1 MRISIKAKL
10 AGGFGVILLLT
21 GLAGGVGYQRLLA
34 ADEAMRF
41 VVGRSEL
48 QSHVL
53 SAKATAIRAVSNT
66 RATINSASDEQ
77 LAIHARRASEYQA
90 DAITELGKAK
100 LQVTSDEG
108 QQLFAV
114 ALDKLDKQQALGNR
128 IVELTHLNAAAR
140 TWAQLDAAGRPAM
153 IALRAEL
160 EGIADKAATPAGGN
174 LFRAVSA
181 FHIQLERTW
190 GQMQAAAAAGT
201 QDALASRVDAVKR
214 SRAELAKR
222 LDTLTR
228 AANGV
233 ALDGLQRTFNV
244 WSAVIDK
251 TLALVETGA
260 AVKAVALAS
269 GEYSTAT
276 TEGARALDALR
287 DYQEQRK
294 IEAVDQA
301 RAASRDGQTILLGTV
316 AGAFLVGLIIAGWLA
331 LSIACN
337 LGRAVSLAE
346 AVAVGDLDQTITATS
361 DDEIGDLVAAMNRM
375 TANLNATAALADAIA
390 QGDLTVAAKPLS
402 DKDRMGLSLQTML
415 EKLRAVVAE
424 ASAAASNV
432 STGSEELS
440 SSAEQLSQGSTEQAA
455 STEQASSSMEEMAAN
470 VKQNAENAGQTEAIA
485 LQSAQDAEASG
496 AAVGRA
502 VDAMQTIAQKITIVQ
517 EIARQT
523 DLLALNAAVEAARAG
538 EHGRGFAVVASEVRK
553 LAERSQAAAAEIGT
567 LSADTV
573 KAAQQ
578 AGEMLGRLVPDIN
591 KTASLVEEISAAC
604 REQDIGASQINQAI
618 QQLDKVTP
626 QNADASEQVS
636 ATSDELAAQAEKLQA
651 TMAYFR
657 TDRRAAVVPTTWAGT
672 PITNGLVAKDAA
684 AKVTNPKA
692 STRVTKTSGFAL
704 DMGEGSTRDARDA
717 EFVRAA

>member
-1 MRISIKAKL
+1 MRVSIKAKL

-21 GLAGGVGYQRLLA
+21 GLAGGVGFERLLA
-34 ADEAMRF
+34 ADEALRY

-48 QSHVL
+48 QNHVL
-53 SAKATAIRAVSNT
+53 SAKAASIRAVSNT
-66 RATINSASDEQ
+66 RATLNSTSDEQ
-77 LAIHARRASEYQA
+77 LAIHARRVSDYQA
-90 DAITELGKAK
+90 EALAELGKAK

-108 QQLFAV
+108 RQLFAA
-114 ALDKLDKQQALGNR
+114 ALDMLDKQQALGSR
-128 IVELTHLNAAAR
+128 IVELTRLNSAAR
-140 TWAQLDAAGRPAM
+140 TWAQLDTAGRPAM
-153 IALRAEL
+153 IALRTEL
-160 EGIADKAATPAGGN
+160 EGIAAKAGTPAGSN
-174 LFRAVSA
+174 LLRAESA

-201 QDALASRVDAVKR
+201 ADALASRVDAVKR
-214 SRAELAKR
+214 SRVELAKR
-222 LDTLTR
+222 LDALTR

-260 AVKAVALAS
+260 SVQAVALAS

-276 TEGARALDALR
+276 TEGARALDALSG
-287 DYQEQRK
+287 YQERRK
-294 IEAVDQA
+294 LEAVDQA
-301 RAASRDGQTILLGTV
+301 KAAARDGETILLGTV

-331 LSIACN
+331 LSIARN
-337 LGRAVSLAE
+337 LRRAVSLAE

-361 DDEIGDLVAAMNRM
+361 DDEIGDLMAAMNRM

-424 ASAAASNV
+424 ASAAAGNV
-432 STGSEELS
+432 SAGSEELS

-455 STEQASSSMEEMAAN
+455 STEEASASMEEMAAN
-470 VKQNAENAGQTEAIA
+470 VKQNAENASQTEAIA
-485 LQSAQDAEASG
+485 RQSAQDAEASG

-573 KAAQQ
+573 RAAQQ
-578 AGEMLGRLVPDIN
+578 AGEMLGRLVPDIK

-604 REQDIGASQINQAI
+604 REQDVGSGQINQAI
-618 QQLDKVTP
+618 QQLDKVTQ
-626 QNADASEQVS
+626 QNASASEQVS
-636 ATSDELAAQAEKLQA
+636 ATSDELALQAERLQA
-651 TMAYFR
+651 TIAYFR
-657 TDRRAAVVPTTWAGT
+657 IAASSGVEAAVPHLRAAAARMAVPARPGKAA
-672 PITNGLVAKDAA
+672 VA
-684 AKVTNPKA
+684 PKA
-692 STRVTKTSGFAL
+692 RARAAGSAGFAL
-704 DMGEGSTRDARDA
+704 DMGEGDTRDA